1 MIGQQRKYFW
11 KEFFE
16 NFNCDNVTLG
26 ELLQSHKITGFPL
39 PHLPPVH
46 EKHLLLYELRH
57 SNMC

>member
-26 ELLQSHKITGFPL
+26 ELLQSLIK
-39 PHLPPVH
+39 
-46 EKHLLLYELRH
+46 
-57 SNMC
+57 